1 MDENAISYR
10 IIGAVFQVY
19 NTLGPGLLESVYQKV
34 LLYELKKQG
43 LYAEAEVHI
52 PIIYDYLSFGDE
64 LKADIVVE
72 HKVIIELKSVA
83 EIRDIHY
90 KQLLT
95 YLKLTKMKLGL
106 LINFNSSNIRE
117 DIHRVVNKL

>member
-19 NTLGPGLLESVYQKV
+19 NSLGPGLLESVYEKV
-34 LLYELKKQG
+34 LLYELQKRG
-43 LYAEAEVHI
+43 LNAAAEVHI
-52 PIIYDYLSFGDE
+52 PIVYDDLSFGDE

-95 YLKLTKMKLGL
+95 YLKLTKLKLGIL
-106 LINFNSSNIRE
+106 VNFNSSNIPE
-117 DIHRVVNKL
+117 DIHRVVNNL